1 MSVVKII
8 AFLDLEPR
16 LNIKLDLTG
25 QAKLNIFKRLLNLIL
40 MLLVTKTIKSKTAEI
55 FAFEIQS
62 QYQIFPESSK

>member
-1 MSVVKII
+1 MSVVKIF
-8 AFLDLEPR
+8 AFLDLEPW